1 VVSQIGYPLYGP
13 LCLKKWK
20 KKFLI
25 KKIVIIVVKAE
36 CSRLE
41 TEREQ
46 LQQTAD
52 SLQNQL
58 EASEISLKQ
67 AQQDFQQERTNSD
80 IKHKYKPGL
89 FVWSI
94 L

>member
-1 VVSQIGYPLYGP
+1 
-13 LCLKKWK
+13 
-20 KKFLI
+20 
-25 KKIVIIVVKAE
+25 
-36 CSRLE
+36 LE

-46 LQQTAD
+46 LQQKAD

-89 FVWSI
+89 FV
-94 L
+94 